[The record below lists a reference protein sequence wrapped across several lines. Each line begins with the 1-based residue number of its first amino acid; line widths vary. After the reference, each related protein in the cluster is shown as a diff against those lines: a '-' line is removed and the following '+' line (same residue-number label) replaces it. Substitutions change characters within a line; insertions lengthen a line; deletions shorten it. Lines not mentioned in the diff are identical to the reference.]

1 MGKFEK
7 VTELIQ
13 EFYKIEGKNFP
24 NEIFAVL
31 KKIID
36 FSSGYIVFSNSE
48 NIEYSYNSKISNI
61 SEIKENCL
69 KEDLIFKHTMFGQII
84 ITGEKF
90 SSDDKKSLKLVLQ

>member
-1 MGKFEK
+1 MERFEK

-36 FSSGYIVFSNSE
+36 FSSGYIVFQTLKTL
-48 NIEYSYNSKISNI
+48 NIHIIAKFQTFLKSK
-61 SEIKENCL
+61 KA
-69 KEDLIFKHTMFGQII
+69 
-84 ITGEKF
+84 
-90 SSDDKKSLKLVLQ
+90 V